1 MNTSRSATKRTG
13 SLFERVGTVLVLLLP
28 LLSVLQIA
36 AGLKSGK
43 VVSPYSHG
51 WVVFTRHD
59 SAGGFWTVIALYA
72 AVAVVTAMLSVHI
85 LRALWKRVKH

>member
-43 VVSPYSHG
+43 VVSPYSRG
-51 WVVFTRHD
+51 TVVFTWQD
-59 SAGGFWTVIALYA
+59 SAGGFWAVIALYA
-72 AVAVVTAMLSVHI
+72 AVAGVMAILPVNL